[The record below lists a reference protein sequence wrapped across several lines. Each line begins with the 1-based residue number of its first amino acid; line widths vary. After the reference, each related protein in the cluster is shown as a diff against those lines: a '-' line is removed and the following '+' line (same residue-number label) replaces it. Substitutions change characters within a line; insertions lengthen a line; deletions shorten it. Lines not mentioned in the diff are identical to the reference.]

1 MPLDSG
7 LQIVLQYPT
16 VGGAAQC
23 LGYAPAPVDEPTYI
37 AVVPVAPTGVAEA
50 EQLGRAIERDL
61 ASLTSTLQRRSTPCG
76 GYGFPG
82 QCHAL
87 QVPEC
92 RKVIVPVLDSR
103 VGPAYSLPREW
114 RSAAKVTVVPVVVPP
129 ASASILAGGPLANT
143 NALIWNPRDP
153 MLAGRVLD
161 AAEIG
166 TRRRRVFISYVRR
179 ESSVL
184 AEQLFD
190 RLQRERFSVFLDSFT
205 LEPGIDFE
213 ERLQEELADKGTVLV
228 LESGSNSRRTWTRFE
243 VDFARRQ
250 RLGLLALHLPKGRVV
265 AGIDQGRRRA
275 VSSLDRRG
283 RVSPAAMNS
292 LVAWLVL
299 ACSRAE
305 EHRRAY
311 LRSAVADALSL
322 YGVQRVSFVAPDVV
336 IGQDTRGQPFSV
348 RVSSLPAELS
358 DFHYAGRHRPPA
370 INAYVV
376 APGQFVNWRRRDP
389 IEWLTQQ
396 TSVQLYDEGEIDALA
411 QDIA

>member
-1 MPLDSG
+1 VPLDSG
-7 LQIVLQYPT
+7 LQIILQYPT
-16 VGGAAQC
+16 LGGEGQC
-23 LGYAPAPVDEPTYI
+23 LGYAPAPVDAPTYI
-37 AVVPVAPTGVAEA
+37 AVVPVTPTCVAQA

-61 ASLTSTLQRRSTPCG
+61 AWLTSTLQRRPTPCG
-76 GYGFPG
+76 GSGFPG
-82 QCHAL
+82 KCHAL
-87 QVPEC
+87 NVPEC

-103 VGPAYSLPREW
+103 VGPSYAFPAEW
-114 RSAAKVTVVPVVVPP
+114 RSAANVTVVPVVVPP

-143 NALIWNPRDP
+143 NALTWSPRDP
-153 MLAGRVLD
+153 LMAGRVLD
-161 AAEIG
+161 AADIG
-166 TRRRRVFISYVRR
+166 ARRRRVFISYVRR
-179 ESSVL
+179 ESSAL

-228 LESGSNSRRTWTRFE
+228 LETRSNGHRTWTRFE
-243 VDFARRQ
+243 VDFARRH
-250 RLGLLALHLPKGRVV
+250 RLGLLALRLPKGRAV

-283 RVSPAAMNS
+283 RASPAAMDA

-299 ACSRAE
+299 ASSRAE

-311 LRSAVADALSL
+311 LRNALADALSL
-322 YGVQRVSFVAPDVV
+322 HGVQRLSFVAPDVL
-336 IGQDTRGQPFSV
+336 IAQDTRGQPFSV

-370 INAYVV
+370 IDAYVV
-376 APGQFVNWRRRDP
+376 APGQFVRWRRRDP

-396 TSVQLYDEGEIDALA
+396 TRVQLYDEGEIDALA
-411 QDIA
+411 QDVA